1 MSFINSDIKNHIIEN
16 LDSIIN
22 YSDSEWDNISLDIKL
37 KIINYY
43 GNFFNQNN
51 NINYINLKSIK
62 PNQFIQLFNIDK
74 INNNDKLEEF
84 KTNILTY
91 TRKFRELRKNKNYVT
106 FSNLPKIKYFEILN
120 EYTNI
125 IYNFLLK
132 NKKKLDINNFI
143 KKIISNNL
151 NFINIKKFKLLKIE
165 NENNIII
172 LKFNNDFTIKLE
184 LYFYSNKITN
194 NIPAKFKIYLLNNFF
209 I

>member
-1 MSFINSDIKNHIIEN
+1 MSFINSDIKNLIIEK
-16 LDSIIN
+16 LGSIIN

-51 NINYINLKSIK
+51 NINYINLKSSK
-62 PNQFIQLFNIDK
+62 PNQFIQLFNINK
-74 INNNDKLEEF
+74 LNNNDKLEEF
-84 KTNILTY
+84 KTNILIY

-106 FSNLPKIKYFEILN
+106 FSNLPKIKYFEIIN

-125 IYNFLLK
+125 IYNFLIK

-143 KKIISNNL
+143 KKVISNNL

-165 NENNIII
+165 KENNIII